1 LYAKITELH
10 KICMAQI
17 DDKYVHMWMINN
29 SNGNGNDND
38 KVV

>member
-1 LYAKITELH
+1 
-10 KICMAQI
+10 MAQI

-38 KVV
+38 KVVWFHNRSQ